1 MTLRLVLL
9 ILFLWSVFPA
19 SCKQTDCSYR
29 TAAPNPHLLSATH
42 GNVFLLQVLPFP
54 WVLQLITL
62 VRCVWVANDISLCP
76 SNSYPIITVFSEY
89 FCLFLPADLGII
101 FLALFMFVSLALL
114 WFLIWPGW
122 AEFAMLFGFGVLPKT
137 HLVAKVLSRYCEKS
151 VSLSA
156 SAHLSAP
163 AKAESCLFTR

>member
-9 ILFLWSVFPA
+9 ILFLWSVFLA

-29 TAAPNPHLLSATH
+29 TAAPNPHLLAATL
-42 GNVFLLQVLPFP
+42 GKVFLLQVLPFP

-62 VRCVWVANDISLCP
+62 VRCVWVASDISLCP

-89 FCLFLPADLGII
+89 LSVFANRCGQI
-101 FLALFMFVSLALL
+101 FLALFMFVSLTLL
-114 WFLIWPGW
+114 WFLIWAGW
-122 AEFAMLFGFGVLPKT
+122 AEFAMLFGLGLLPKT

-156 SAHLSAP
+156 HLSAP